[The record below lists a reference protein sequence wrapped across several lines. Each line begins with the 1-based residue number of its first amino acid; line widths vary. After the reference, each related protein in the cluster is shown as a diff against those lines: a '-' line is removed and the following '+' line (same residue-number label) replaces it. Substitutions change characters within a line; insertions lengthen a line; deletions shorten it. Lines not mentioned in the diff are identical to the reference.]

1 MRDCLYWRIF
11 IQALAIRTP
20 SSKNHSS
27 KVECWGRFYW
37 LYFFAHHILLRTRT
51 KKRMHSRLKATH
63 GHLLNNKIEWTAM
76 DQQLQSYLGILSH
89 ANQFTLSLALKNAYW
104 VRQGM

>member
-1 MRDCLYWRIF
+1 
-11 IQALAIRTP
+11 
-20 SSKNHSS
+20 
-27 KVECWGRFYW
+27 
-37 LYFFAHHILLRTRT
+37 
-51 KKRMHSRLKATH
+51 MHSRLKATH